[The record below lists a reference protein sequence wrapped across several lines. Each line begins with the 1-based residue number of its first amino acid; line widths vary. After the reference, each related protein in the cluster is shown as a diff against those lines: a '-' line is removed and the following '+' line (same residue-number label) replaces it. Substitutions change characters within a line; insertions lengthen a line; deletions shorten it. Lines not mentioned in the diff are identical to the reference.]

1 MKFDKILEYQ
11 RLDQEIASLDNLVA
25 SSDVARARREKK
37 ARIGDLET
45 QIGKLTEE
53 ANSLMSSFNAT
64 QSRIEALKADLDE
77 YDGIEDD
84 IQDIAEADY
93 LLKKVTAIANEI
105 AALESEIAKLS
116 KRLDEINAKYQATW
130 AQGMK
135 EAAEFKPILKAYNEY
150 KAQIDPQKALL
161 IQKRD
166 ALVAEIDPSLL
177 TKYNNFK
184 SGKNNRM
191 PFIVPYDRSTTS
203 CPRCF
208 MTIEN
213 ATLAQLNAPG
223 DSAECPNCRR
233 ILFIPEQ

>member
-1 MKFDKILEYQ
+1 MKFDTILEYQ
-11 RLDQEIASLDNLVA
+11 RLDQEIASLDNLLA
-25 SSDVARARREKK
+25 TSDVGRARREKK
-37 ARIGDLET
+37 NRISELEV
-45 QIGKLTEE
+45 QIGKLNDD
-53 ANSLMSSFNAT
+53 ANSIMSSFSAT
-64 QSRIEALKADLDE
+64 QSRIEALKTELDE
-77 YDGIEDD
+77 YDDIEEDV
-84 IQDIAEADY
+84 QDITEAEY
-93 LLKKVTAIANEI
+93 VLKKVTAIANEI
-105 AALESEIAKLS
+105 TALESEIAKLS
-116 KRLDEINAKYQATW
+116 KRLDEINAKYSATW
-130 AQGMK
+130 DKGMK

-150 KAQIDPQKALL
+150 KAQIEPQKALL

-166 ALVAEIDPSLL
+166 ALAKDIDPTLL
-177 TKYNNFK
+177 ARYNNFK